1 MLPDD
6 RDAAYLWDMLDAARA
21 VEEFTSPVKFEQYLQ
36 DRKVRM
42 AVERAVEIIGE
53 AARRVSD
60 GFRSAHPEI
69 PWKKIIGQRN
79 VLAHEYGEVRHERM
93 WVLAT
98 AEIPD
103 LIAKLTL
110 LVPPLPSDTEG
121 ERGPV

>member
-6 RDAAYLWDMLDAARA
+6 RDAAHLWDMLDAARA
-21 VEEFTSPVKFEQYLQ
+21 VEEFTSPVKFGQYLE
-36 DRKVRM
+36 DRKLRM

-103 LIAKLTL
+103 LIRKLTP
-110 LVPPLPSDTEG
+110 LVPPLPSDTEIA
-121 ERGPV
+121 PNPD

>member
-6 RDAAYLWDMLDAARA
+6 RDAGYLWDMLDAARA
-21 VEEFTSPVKFEQYLQ
+21 VEEFTSPVKFGQYLQ
-36 DRKVRM
+36 DRKLRM

-69 PWKKIIGQRN
+69 PWKKIVGQRN
-79 VLAHEYGEVRHERM
+79 VLAHEYGEIRHERM

-98 AEIPD
+98 TDIPD
-103 LIAKLTL
+103 LIAKLTP
-110 LVPPLPSDTEG
+110 LVPSPPSDADAA
-121 ERGPV
+121 PD

>member
-1 MLPDD
+1 
-6 RDAAYLWDMLDAARA
+6 
-21 VEEFTSPVKFEQYLQ
+21 
-36 DRKVRM
+36 M
-42 AVERAVEIIGE
+42 AVERAVEIIGK

-79 VLAHEYGEVRHERM
+79 VLGHEYGEVRHERM

-103 LIAKLTL
+103 LIATPTS
-110 LVPPLPSDTEG
+110 LVPPLPSEDEHG
-121 ERGPV
+121 HDPG